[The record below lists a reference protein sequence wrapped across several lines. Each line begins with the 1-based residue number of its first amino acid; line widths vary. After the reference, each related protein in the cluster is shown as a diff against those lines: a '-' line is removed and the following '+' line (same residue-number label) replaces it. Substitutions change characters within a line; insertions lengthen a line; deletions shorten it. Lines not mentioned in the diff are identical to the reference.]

1 MRLLKN
7 EKKLH
12 TIFFN
17 VNYTYWKLKI
27 PSILESTYPLDK
39 EDMGQAFYNIKY
51 LVQNLFFLVFVIF
64 INIILLILLL
74 KNKK

>member
-1 MRLLKN
+1 MKKN
-7 EKKLH
+7 YIL
-12 TIFFN
+12 IFLMLIIL
-17 VNYTYWKLKI
+17 VGSLKI

-51 LVQNLFFLVFVIF
+51 LVQNLFYLVFIIF
-64 INIILLILLL
+64 INIILLILFL